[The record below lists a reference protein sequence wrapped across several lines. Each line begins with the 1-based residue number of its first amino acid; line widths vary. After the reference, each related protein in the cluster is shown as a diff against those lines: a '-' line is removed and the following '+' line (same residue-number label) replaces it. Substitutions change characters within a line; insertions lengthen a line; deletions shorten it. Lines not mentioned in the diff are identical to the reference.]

1 MRQKRASPVFV
12 SEFGGAGITSPR
24 PISSAAFPAV
34 WRISQLY
41 REIADY
47 WYVVYNSETDY
58 EWIASGDPESTVDHN
73 ADEFDR
79 FLKMAGEENDKA
91 HG

>member
-1 MRQKRASPVFV
+1 MPTKELIIVAGPNGSRKSTFV
-12 SEFGGAGITSPR
+12 ARRFSRSLENFWQR
-24 PISSAAFPAV
+24 
-34 WRISQLY
+34 Y

-58 EWIASGDPESTVDHN
+58 EWIASGDPESTVAHN

-79 FLKMAGEENDKA
+79 LLKMAGAENDKA
-91 HG
+91 DS